1 MITLGCDVGS
11 LFTKA
16 VLLRGGEL
24 AASAIIE
31 TTGTIAAELPGFI
44 EAVLARGQVAR
55 AQVEAIAAT
64 GRGGSLVGEA
74 DFVEEEMACVGVAV
88 RHLMGEVDRVVEI
101 GGQSISAMLL
111 DPDGDLLDFVRNDK
125 CASGSGRFLEVMSGA
140 LGIPIGELDAHAARA
155 SRDTPLS
162 SQCGVFVESEVIT
175 HLNAGEDP
183 ADIAAGLCDAVARII
198 VSQAKRLSERAP
210 YTLTGG
216 VARIQGVVRRV
227 QRRLSGE
234 YRAFPQDPSLA
245 AALGAALLAAE

>member
-16 VLLRGGEL
+16 VLLRDGAL
-24 AASAIIE
+24 AASAVVA
-31 TTGTIAAELPGFI
+31 TTGTIAADLPGFV
-44 EAVLARGQVAR
+44 EALLARGELAR
-55 AQVEAIAAT
+55 DQVEVVAAT
-64 GRGGSLVGEA
+64 GRGGPLVDGA

-88 RHLMGEVDRVVEI
+88 RHLMRDVERVVEI

-125 CASGSGRFLEVMSGA
+125 CASGSGRFLEVMSEA
-140 LGIPIGELDAHAARA
+140 LGIPIDELDAHAARA
-155 SRDTPLS
+155 GRDTPLS

-198 VSQAKRLSERAP
+198 VSQAKRLGEQAP

-216 VARIQGVVRRV
+216 VARIQGVVQRV
-227 QRRLSGE
+227 QRRLSAD
-234 YRAFPQDPSLA
+234 YRAFPEDPALA